1 MHQSDDSELL
11 KKINKIQGAERRF
24 FFEILMHM
32 NGCDR
37 DLAAGLYP
45 LLGDSA
51 RACILLY
58 RRQRANESEARER
71 FAALQPA
78 DAFRFVQVMEH
89 FGRDPERQP
98 LALSDFLELLAQEPE
113 SLREFLALSD
123 EEKTERF
130 EALMERFHS
139 RDADFKSSLGSI
151 TDPLENQHP
160 RKEGPDSDDAREADE
175 TGPRA

>member
-11 KKINKIQGAERRF
+11 KNINKIQGAERRF

-32 NGCDR
+32 NGCAR
-37 DLAAGLYP
+37 DVAASLYP

-58 RRQRANESEARER
+58 RRQRENESEARER

-113 SLREFLALSD
+113 SLREFLSLSD

-151 TDPLENQHP
+151 TDSLENQHRQNKTP
-160 RKEGPDSDDAREADE
+160 GPEESQDPDEA
-175 TGPRA
+175 GPQI